1 MLYMWRLE
9 TKRPEYRFQTDE
21 KTIANQLKR
30 RQGFKLVGDGVNCD
44 LWIFQTSINRPDNA
58 KRMFKHISG
67 GNINYNPNEDV
78 FFSS

>member
-9 TKRPEYRFQTDE
+9 SKRPEYIFQTDE

-30 RQGFKLVGDGVNCD
+30 RQGFKLVGEGLNCP
-44 LWIFQTSINRPDNA
+44 LWIFQTEISRPDNA

-67 GNINYNPNEDV
+67 GKIKYNPNEDV
-78 FFSS
+78 FYSS